1 LVRRGLDRSR
11 LHKSIN
17 AEQPRRENE
26 QIARALWHD
35 DDCLQFDQAKC
46 APALP
51 EQWAGRQMKRTVSMA
66 LLAVGLVGACQTS
79 GEAPSDYITVP
90 LWAESGPKA
99 EDYLRVYPLAARQA
113 GIESNVRLRCT
124 IRADRK
130 LDCKRDWEEYPGMG
144 FDIAGLAVS
153 SLFVMKRT
161 DDPNLQPGK
170 EVILPVA
177 FRLEE

>member
-1 LVRRGLDRSR
+1 
-11 LHKSIN
+11 
-17 AEQPRRENE
+17 
-26 QIARALWHD
+26 
-35 DDCLQFDQAKC
+35 
-46 APALP
+46 
-51 EQWAGRQMKRTVSMA
+51 MKRSVSAA
-66 LLAVGLVGACQTS
+66 LVAAGLLGACQTS
-79 GEAPSDYITVP
+79 VEAPSDYITMP
-90 LWAESGPKA
+90 PWAESGPKA

-113 GIESNVRLRCT
+113 GIESDVRLRCT
-124 IRADRK
+124 IRADHK